1 MSEPTPASALRC
13 PSCGAAASEDAGTCG
28 YCGANLAVVGCP
40 SCFAHL
46 FAGMRYCPR
55 CGTETARTEE
65 GATDI
70 PCPDCRT
77 PLARVRV
84 GALTLGEC
92 ATCRGLWLDAELF
105 GRLIDS
111 QETRATVMRWHVES
125 ASSLVA
131 AVVPRVRYRAC
142 PRCRKLMNRVNFARV
157 SKVIVDV
164 CKTHGTWFDRDELFR
179 VVTFV
184 QDGGLERTH
193 EVERERD
200 TEEKR
205 RMAEQLRMIAH
216 MNAESPRP
224 LGMAQ
229 RQGTGSP
236 SDPFGSPIERFL
248 AIFLS

>member
-1 MSEPTPASALRC
+1 MTAPTPASALRC
-13 PSCGAAASEDAGTCG
+13 PSCGAAASEDAGTCS

-46 FAGMRYCPR
+46 FVGMRYCPR

-65 GATDI
+65 GASDI

-84 GALTLGEC
+84 GTLTLGEC

-111 QETRATVMRWHVES
+111 QETRASVLRWHVES
-125 ASSLVA
+125 ATSLVVSA
-131 AVVPRVRYRAC
+131 LPPVRYRAC
-142 PRCRKLMNRVNFARV
+142 PRCTKLMNRVNFARV
-157 SKVIVDV
+157 SRVIVDV
-164 CKTHGTWFDRDELFR
+164 CKSHGTWFDRDELFR

-193 EVERERD
+193 EVEKERD
-200 TEEKR
+200 HEAAR
-205 RMAEQLRMIAH
+205 RMAEQVRMTAEMKGDSARAEWIAR
-216 MNAESPRP
+216 M
-224 LGMAQ
+224 G
-229 RQGTGSP
+229 GTGAP
-236 SDPFGSPIERFL
+236 SDRFRSPLERFL
-248 AIFLS
+248 DSFLS